1 MFLYYLGLGP
11 FRFEGIKLFWDPTK
25 SLTSTLIIL
34 LLSFNQG
41 AFIGGITGIVLGMI
55 SYISHPEMP
64 FIISILAV
72 GGLLS
77 GIFRDLGKIGAI
89 LGFVLGNGIISYYIN
104 GLGTSFFT
112 YKELIL
118 GSIVFLMTSKNI
130 NEKISEIFTA
140 NYYLKRDYNQK
151 RDELV
156 AKKLNKMAEL
166 FESLSI
172 TFKEAA
178 DEGEYYS
185 TGEVYGLVDNIAND
199 VCINCSKY
207 DSCWNRNYYRTYQKF
222 FNTIC
227 LAEIKGGNNEVLYT
241 EIDRFC
247 IRPMEILDR
256 VDRAVERLR
265 LNESWKNKL
274 KENRML
280 LSEQLDGFSK
290 VIEDIVLNIYEKPSF
305 NEELK

>member
-1 MFLYYLGLGP
+1 MRDFAII
-11 FRFEGIKLFWDPTK
+11 GIHIKNV
-25 SLTSTLIIL
+25 TSIVLRLI
-34 LLSFNQG
+34 LSFNQG
-41 AFIGGITGIVLGMI
+41 AFIGGITGTVLGMI

-77 GIFRDLGKIGAI
+77 GIFKDLGKIGAI
-89 LGFVLGNGIISYYIN
+89 LGLVLGNGIMSFYIN
-104 GLGTSFFT
+104 GLGISFIS

-118 GSIVFLMTSKNI
+118 ASVVFLMISKNI

-199 VCINCSKY
+199 VCVNCSKY
-207 DSCWNRNYYRTYQKF
+207 DRCWSRNYYSTYQILQYNWLSRNQRREKQ
-222 FNTIC
+222 
-227 LAEIKGGNNEVLYT
+227 GSLY
-241 EIDRFC
+241 
-247 IRPMEILDR
+247 
-256 VDRAVERLR
+256 
-265 LNESWKNKL
+265 
-274 KENRML
+274 
-280 LSEQLDGFSK
+280 
-290 VIEDIVLNIYEKPSF
+290 
-305 NEELK
+305 